1 MESALLK
8 HAYAVWQSSGAFAFM
23 QINNGELRF
32 SATDLVGYLN
42 CRHLAQLEHAVARGE
57 TDRPKFF
64 DPLLEALWERGKQH
78 EEAYVEHLQSQGLKI
93 VQIDGFDITELAVAA
108 TVEAMQAGADVIVQ
122 GALKT
127 GAWAGRADIMRR
139 IESPSVLGAWSY
151 EAADTKL
158 ARETKGGTLLQLCLY
173 SELIAE
179 VQGVMPE
186 YASVI
191 PPWTE
196 FVPERYR
203 IADFAAYHRQVRSGF
218 VATFGNPEPAQTYPD
233 PVSNCDVCSWSSR
246 CAKQRRDDDHLCL
259 VAGISSAH
267 IAELKDH
274 GVTTATQLS
283 ELPLPL
289 TWKPERGSTESLVRV
304 REQARVQIETRNSGE
319 LRFEMLAPVT
329 GFGLNCLPD
338 PCDGDI
344 FLDFEGDSFVGE
356 HGLEYLLGYHFFE
369 NGEARYHGLWAIDRT
384 AEKAAFE
391 TFIDF
396 VTDRL
401 KSSPGLHVYHY
412 GGYETGALK
421 RLMGR
426 YATRED
432 ELDRLLRGQVFVDL
446 LSVVRHSV
454 RAGVESYSI
463 KKLEPLFGYERDA
476 NLPDASLALNRLQA
490 CLELNDAA
498 GILPQDRDTVEAYNR
513 DDCVS
518 TRFLRDWLEVQRTDL
533 VQKGAAINRPE
544 PAEAA
549 PSEGIAE
556 WLQIITPLI
565 EKLTDGVPADPLERT
580 PEEHGR
586 WLLANLLE
594 WHRREEKA
602 TWWDYYR
609 LCDLSAEEL
618 IDERSGLSR
627 LSFIETVG
635 GTAKCP
641 IDRYSFPAQEADIRP
656 DKGVKVVG
664 GASLGSIEDISRE
677 LRTVDIKKSAAM
689 AAEHPEAIFVH
700 EFVPSKPMQESLVRL
715 AAYVC
720 ENGMFDGNSY
730 RAARDMLMRVV
741 PQIADGTAIRL
752 EGEKPLNAGVRIAPL
767 IAAGVLPIQG
777 PPGTGK
783 THTGGYMICELVKQG
798 KKVGVVANGHDVI
811 RNLLNKAIE
820 VADETGTDLIAIQKP
835 KSGSKEEATQRL
847 RFAKKNNGEVFAA
860 LGADCNVAGG
870 TAWLWSSEDAF
881 ECLDVLFVD
890 EAAQMSLANVLA
902 VSQSAKTVVLLGD
915 PQQLDQPMQGSHP
928 DGTGCSALDHLLS
941 GKQTIAPD
949 EGLFLDVTW
958 RLHPEICAFTSELFY
973 EGKLSS
979 KAETKDQRI
988 DTAGINGGT
997 GLRFVPVEHKGNQ
1010 NCSTEEADVIAKLV
1024 NDILAQGAT
1033 WTDRNGENHAIG
1045 IDDILIITPYNAQ
1058 MFEIKRRLPNAR
1070 VGTVDKFQGQ
1080 EAPISIY
1087 SLASSS
1093 HSDAPRG
1100 MEFLYSLNRLNVAT
1114 SRAKCVT
1121 ILVGSPQIFEAEC
1134 RTPRQMQLANAFCRY
1149 LELAA

>member
-1 MESALLK
+1 MTGTKPLQ
-8 HAYAVWQSSGAFAFM
+8 V
-23 QINNGELRF
+23 QISKDELRF

-42 CRHLAQLEHAVARGE
+42 CRHLSQLEYSAARGE
-57 TDRPKFF
+57 TERPKFF
-64 DPLLEALWERGKQH
+64 DPLLEVLWERGKQH
-78 EEAYVEHLQSQGLKI
+78 EEAYVKLLQSQGLTI
-93 VQIDGFDITELAVAA
+93 VRIEGFDVTEQAVNE
-108 TVEAMQAGADVIVQ
+108 TIKAMQAGVDVIVQ
-122 GALKT
+122 GALKG
-127 GAWAGRADIMRR
+127 GAWVGRADIMHR
-139 IESPSVLGAWSY
+139 IDSPSQLGAWSY
-151 EAADTKL
+151 ETADTKL

-173 SELIAE
+173 SELIGE

-203 IADFAAYHRQVRSGF
+203 IADFAAYHRQVKSGL
-218 VATFGNPEPAQTYPD
+218 VGTFGNSEPAQTYPH
-233 PVSNCDVCSWSSR
+233 PVSNCDVCSWASR

-283 ELPLPL
+283 ELQLPL

-319 LRFEMLAPVT
+319 LRFEMLAPVA
-329 GFGLNCLPD
+329 GFGLNCLPT

-369 NGEARYHGLWAIDRT
+369 SGYALYNGLWALDRT

-396 VTDRL
+396 VIERL
-401 KSSPGLHVYHY
+401 KAFPGLHVYHY

-463 KKLEPLFGYERDA
+463 KKLEPLFEYKRDA
-476 NLPDASLALNRLQA
+476 SLPDASLSLNRLQA

-498 GILPQDRDTVEAYNR
+498 GILPQDRDTVGAYNR

-518 TRFLRDWLEVQRTDL
+518 TRFLRDWLEIQRTNL
-533 VQKGAAINRPE
+533 IEKGAVIERPE
-544 PAEAA
+544 PADAA

-580 PEEHGR
+580 PEQHGS

-609 LCDLSAEEL
+609 LCDLSAEDL
-618 IDERSGLSR
+618 LDERSGISGLN
-627 LSFIETVG
+627 FMETVG

-656 DKGVKVVG
+656 GKGVKAVG
-664 GASLGSIEDISRE
+664 GTSLGSIEDISRE
-677 LRTVDIKKSAAM
+677 LRAVDIKKNAAM

-700 EFVPSKPMQESLVRL
+700 EFVSSKPMQESLVRL

-720 ENGMFDGNSY
+720 ENGMFEGDSY
-730 RAARDMLMRVV
+730 RAARDILMRVA

-752 EGEKPLNAGVRIAPL
+752 DGEKPLDAGVRIAPL

-783 THTGGYMICELVKQG
+783 THTGGHMICELIKRG

-820 VADETGTDLIAIQKP
+820 VSDETNAEMMVIQKA
-835 KSGSKEEATQRL
+835 KSGSKDEATDRL
-847 RFAKKNNGEVFAA
+847 RFAKKSNGEVFAA
-860 LGADCNVAGG
+860 LNADCNVAGG

-902 VSQSAKTVVLLGD
+902 VSQAAKTLILLGD

-958 RLHPEICAFTSELFY
+958 RLHPDICAFTSELFY

-979 KAETKDQRI
+979 KAETKVQKI
-988 DTAGINGGT
+988 DAACIVGGT

-1010 NCSTEEADVIAKLV
+1010 NCSTEEAEVIAKLV
-1024 NDILAQGAT
+1024 RDILTQGAT
-1033 WTDRNGENHAIG
+1033 WTDRNEQTHAIS

-1058 MFEIKRRLPNAR
+1058 MFEIKRRLPDAR

-1121 ILVGSPQIFEAEC
+1121 ILVGSPQVFEADC
-1134 RTPRQMQLANAFCRY
+1134 RTPRQMKLANAFCRY
-1149 LELAA
+1149 LEMAP